1 MSNIVENAKKEADYA
16 LSEEEERKLL
26 TSKEDYFGIF
36 QLKKDHKFDLV
47 KYMPCDFMEK
57 HGVEVIK
64 SNYNLIYVGKLTE
77 GLSLDDIFFIFN
89 ADRPEDFHGHS
100 LSVSD
105 VVVLHENGRNLAY
118 YVEPVGF
125 LGIDYFL
132 EPDNIAYEVEDR
144 FISIQICDDGY
155 DYSIYDENYTLL
167 DGGIYDNP
175 DVCFRIATF
184 DIIDNMLEDEK
195 LCGSVSRESCFMRID
210 YEKLMEKVEVTEQ
223 KAIECHLHM
232 DAVEIYKSEVE
243 ARFHPINGM
252 DSNCVMMLA
261 KDYLQEKI
269 TAYDLDAQIV
279 DAIIAGSRGRGEETA
294 ESDLDV
300 VIEYQGRL
308 REDFLFNVAH
318 EDDFLIGNV
327 LLDINPIKKEKSGTL
342 KDYIEKHRRI

>member
-16 LSEEEERKLL
+16 LSEVEEKNFLNA
-26 TSKEDYFGIF
+26 KEDYFGIY

-47 KYMPCDFMEK
+47 RFLPCDFMEK
-57 HGVEVIK
+57 HGVEAIK

-144 FISIQICDDGY
+144 FIAIQICDDGY

-195 LCGSVSRESCFMRID
+195 LCGSLNRESCFMRID
-210 YEKLMEKVEVTEQ
+210 YEKLMERVEVTEQ
-223 KAIECHLHM
+223 KAIERHLHM
-232 DAVEIYKSEVE
+232 DVLEKYKSEVE
-243 ARFHPINGM
+243 ARFHTINGM
-252 DSNCVMMLA
+252 DANCVLMLA

-279 DAIIAGSRGRGEETA
+279 DAIIAGSRGRGEETV
-294 ESDLDV
+294 ESDLDIV
-300 VIEYQGRL
+300 VEYQGSI

-318 EDDFLIGNV
+318 EDEFLIGDV

-342 KDYIEKHRRI
+342 KDYIEKMR

>member
-16 LSEEEERKLL
+16 LSEVEEKNFLIA
-26 TSKEDYFGIF
+26 KEDYFGIY

-47 KYMPCDFMEK
+47 RFLPCDFMEK
-57 HGVEVIK
+57 HGVEAIK

-125 LGIDYFL
+125 LEIDYFL

-144 FISIQICDDGY
+144 FIAIQICDDGY

-175 DVCFRIATF
+175 DVFFRIATF

-210 YEKLMEKVEVTEQ
+210 YEKLMEKVELREQ
-223 KAIECHLHM
+223 KEIKSRLHM
-232 DAVEIYKSEVE
+232 DAVEKYKMEVE

-269 TAYDLDAQIV
+269 TAYDLDARIV
-279 DAIIAGSRGRGEETA
+279 DAIIAGSRGRGEETV
-294 ESDLDV
+294 ESDLDIV
-300 VIEYQGRL
+300 VEYQGSI

-318 EDDFLIGNV
+318 EDEFLIGNV

-342 KDYIEKHRRI
+342 KDYIEKMR

>member
-1 MSNIVENAKKEADYA
+1 MSNMVENAKKEADYA
-16 LSEEEERKLL
+16 LSEVEEKNFLNA
-26 TSKEDYFGIF
+26 KEDYFGIY
-36 QLKKDHKFDLV
+36 QLKKDQRFDMV

-57 HGVEVIK
+57 HGVEAIK
-64 SNYNLIYVGKLTE
+64 SNYILIYVGKLTE

-132 EPDNIAYEVEDR
+132 EPDNIAYEVENR
-144 FISIQICDDGY
+144 FIGIQICDDGY

-210 YEKLMEKVEVTEQ
+210 YEKLMERVEVTEQ
-223 KAIECHLHM
+223 KAIERHLHM
-232 DAVEIYKSEVE
+232 DALEKYKSEVE
-243 ARFHPINGM
+243 ARFHTINGM
-252 DSNCVMMLA
+252 DANCVLMLA

-294 ESDLDV
+294 ESDLDIV
-300 VIEYQGRL
+300 VEFQGSI

-318 EDDFLIGNV
+318 EDEFLIGDV

-342 KDYIEKHRRI
+342 KDYIEKMR

>member
-1 MSNIVENAKKEADYA
+1 MVENAKKEADYA
-16 LSEEEERKLL
+16 LSEVEEKNFLNA
-26 TSKEDYFGIF
+26 KEDYFGIY

-47 KYMPCDFMEK
+47 RFLPCDFMEK
-57 HGVEVIK
+57 HGVEAIK

-144 FISIQICDDGY
+144 FIAIQICDDGY

-167 DGGIYDNP
+167 DGGIYDNS

-195 LCGSVSRESCFMRID
+195 LCGSLSRESCFMRID
-210 YEKLMEKVEVTEQ
+210 YEKLMERVEVTEQ
-223 KAIECHLHM
+223 KAIERHLHM
-232 DAVEIYKSEVE
+232 DVLEKYKSEVE
-243 ARFHPINGM
+243 ARFHTINGM
-252 DSNCVMMLA
+252 DANCVLMLA

-279 DAIIAGSRGRGEETA
+279 DAIIAGSRGRGEETV
-294 ESDLDV
+294 ESDIDIV
-300 VIEYQGRL
+300 VEFQGSI

-318 EDDFLIGNV
+318 EDEFLIGDV

-342 KDYIEKHRRI
+342 KDYIKKMR

>member
-16 LSEEEERKLL
+16 LSEVEEKNFLNA
-26 TSKEDYFGIF
+26 KEDYFGIY
-36 QLKKDHKFDLV
+36 QLKKDQRFDMV

-57 HGVEVIK
+57 HGVEAIK

-144 FISIQICDDGY
+144 FIGIQICDDGY

-167 DGGIYDNP
+167 DGGIYDNS

-195 LCGSVSRESCFMRID
+195 LCGSVIRESCFMRID
-210 YEKLMEKVEVTEQ
+210 YEKLMERVEVTEQ
-223 KAIECHLHM
+223 KAIERRLHM
-232 DAVEIYKSEVE
+232 DALEKYKSEVE
-243 ARFHPINGM
+243 ARFHTINGM
-252 DSNCVMMLA
+252 DANCVLMLA

-294 ESDLDV
+294 ESDLDIV
-300 VIEYQGRL
+300 VEFQGSI

-318 EDDFLIGNV
+318 EDEFLIGDV

-342 KDYIEKHRRI
+342 KDYIEKMR

>member
-16 LSEEEERKLL
+16 LSEVEEKNLL
-26 TSKEDYFGIF
+26 TAKEDYFGIY
-36 QLKKDHKFDLV
+36 QLKKDQRFDLV

-57 HGVEVIK
+57 HGVEAIK
-64 SNYNLIYVGKLTE
+64 SNYHLIYVGKLTE

-125 LGIDYFL
+125 WGIDYFL

-144 FISIQICDDGY
+144 FIAIQICDDGY

-210 YEKLMEKVEVTEQ
+210 YEKLMERVEVTEQ
-223 KAIECHLHM
+223 KAIEHHLHM
-232 DAVEIYKSEVE
+232 DALEKYKSEVE
-243 ARFHPINGM
+243 A
-252 DSNCVMMLA
+252 
-261 KDYLQEKI
+261 
-269 TAYDLDAQIV
+269 
-279 DAIIAGSRGRGEETA
+279 
-294 ESDLDV
+294 
-300 VIEYQGRL
+300 
-308 REDFLFNVAH
+308 
-318 EDDFLIGNV
+318 
-327 LLDINPIKKEKSGTL
+327 
-342 KDYIEKHRRI
+342 

>member
-16 LSEEEERKLL
+16 LSEVEEKNFLNA
-26 TSKEDYFGIF
+26 KEDYFGIY

-47 KYMPCDFMEK
+47 RFLPCDFMEK
-57 HGVEVIK
+57 HGVEAIK

-144 FISIQICDDGY
+144 FIAIQICDDGY

-167 DGGIYDNP
+167 DGGIYDNS

-195 LCGSVSRESCFMRID
+195 LCGSLSRESCFMRID
-210 YEKLMEKVEVTEQ
+210 YEKLMERVEVTEQ
-223 KAIECHLHM
+223 KAIERHLHM
-232 DAVEIYKSEVE
+232 DVLEKYKSEVE
-243 ARFHPINGM
+243 ARFHTINGM
-252 DSNCVMMLA
+252 DANCVLMLA

-279 DAIIAGSRGRGEETA
+279 DAIIAGSRGRGEETV
-294 ESDLDV
+294 ESDIDIV
-300 VIEYQGRL
+300 VEFQGSI

-318 EDDFLIGNV
+318 EDEFLIGDV

-342 KDYIEKHRRI
+342 KDYIEKMR